1 MISRIGGGNKGIVDY
16 LVNGIKQ
23 GRALNRDELDN
34 RLMLAGNIE
43 HLHHVI
49 HSIPDKGQERYIHI
63 SLSFYESSISSEIL
77 QKVTQEYKNLL
88 MNAYHPDEYCFYAE
102 AHIPKVK
109 YLNDEKTGQLIE
121 RKPHIHIVIPRKNLV
136 TTKSLNPRGD
146 INKGSTLDEIDAIQE
161 HINLKYHLVS
171 PKDGMRISDTN
182 HANVLS
188 RMKGDLFDEKQ
199 AEFKKTLF
207 ESLDNENIFTQ
218 SAFESHL
225 KKMGKIKIYN
235 KGMANQY
242 IGIKLPEEQKFIRLK
257 SPLFSKQFIENR
269 TIPIRKPAVKQIE
282 NRLATWIEKT
292 SHEIKHIHS
301 AGQKLRQ
308 QYAVLSDNEKKD
320 KLNEIRKQYN
330 EKYQLDNS
338 EGDRFEKN
346 DIERSLS
353 GRNTERSVTKPFS
366 RYQTGNSPEKRL
378 SSLQTRNM
386 VYQLQGFA
394 GRETEQSQSVLP
406 SLSGDDVAATR
417 QERQHFSR
425 SVRWSSDVRR
435 INDVVSQSLHQVK
448 NQPDESDVMI
458 MREIRNRIDPHRF
471 LSFCA
476 VKYNIDPHDHRVTF
490 AKDNSPRF
498 NVGNR
503 NLNASD
509 FLTKHLNL
517 DWQSAKADLIAV
529 NDAQVKNRSFLSVL
543 KHEPLT
549 TEQNKERLSS
559 KKDCQSALNALYSEN
574 RRQLFDDYRQAMKG
588 IKSIRDERKR
598 EVERGFILFSQLQ
611 KRDVLNRVIREKRQ
625 LINGIHNHWQPKE
638 DNLSKINAILKGNIN
653 MNKNMILNDDSDFTF
668 EKSVAR
674 KQQALQFEE
683 DFNKGLKL
691 ADLLASKQEKQVD
704 YLDKKTQEVVFSDK
718 GSHIE
723 FSGNSSKAQAAMALE
738 YAKNKFG
745 GKLRLTGSEQFKQTC
760 AIAAAEKNL
769 NIILSPDKYH
779 QMMLSHAEK
788 LQQKTV
794 QIPQEATS
802 EFEIKQ
808 APLQPETPQKAAEPE
823 KIQPDRQN
831 LSYKIDDKAFNR
843 LIVMPAPQNDGF
855 ENVIRFKVA
864 FKQDDKMV
872 MQLKDLKEADLNRM
886 GIDTKN
892 IDMRQVEPVY
902 IDLASL
908 KNSQIDSPFRHAEKS
923 LESLNQ
929 SMRNRAMP
937 KGELEALK
945 AQRATLEANVEEAK
959 QKQVIE
965 QPKQEQKK
973 QQRQEQDSGFSL

>member
-1 MISRIGGGNKGIVDY
+1 MISRIDGGNKGIVDY

-34 RLMLAGNIE
+34 RLILEGNIE

-77 QKVTQEYKNLL
+77 KKVTQEYKNLL
-88 MNAYHPDEYCFYAE
+88 MNAYHTDEYCFYAE
-102 AHIPKVK
+102 AHIPKIK
-109 YLNDEKTGQLIE
+109 YINDEKTGQLIE
-121 RKPHIHIVIPRKNLV
+121 RKPHIHIIIPEKNLV
-136 TTKSLNPRGD
+136 TGNVLNPRG
-146 INKGSTLDEIDAIQE
+146 KGELYIDQLDAIQE

-171 PKDGMRISDTN
+171 PKDGVRITDAN

-188 RMKGDLFDEKQ
+188 RMKGDLFYEKQ
-199 AEFKKTLF
+199 AQFKKKLF
-207 ESLDNENIFTQ
+207 ESLDNEKIFTQ

-225 KKMGKIKIYN
+225 KKMGEMKIYN

-269 TIPIRKPAVKQIE
+269 TIPIRKPATKQIE
-282 NRLATWIEKT
+282 NRLAIWIAKT

-308 QYAVLSDNEKKD
+308 QYAVLSDNEKKN
-320 KLNEIRKQYN
+320 KLNEIRNQYN

-346 DIERSLS
+346 NIERALS

-366 RYQTGNSPEKRL
+366 RYSTRDSAEKRL

-386 VYQLQGFA
+386 VYQLPRFA
-394 GRETEQSQSVLP
+394 GRETDQSQSVLP

-417 QERQHFSR
+417 QERQHISR
-425 SVRWSSDVRR
+425 SVRWSPNARG
-435 INDVVSQSLHQVK
+435 INDVISQSLHQLK
-448 NQPDESDVMI
+448 NQPNERDVMI
-458 MREIRNRIDPHRF
+458 MREIRNKIDPHRF

-476 VKYNIDPHDHRVTF
+476 VKYNIDPNDHRVTF

-517 DWQSAKADLIAV
+517 DWQSAKSDLIAI
-529 NDAQVKNRSFLSVL
+529 NDAQIKNLSFLAVL

-559 KKDCQSALNALYSEN
+559 KKYCQSALNALYSEN
-574 RRQLFDDYRQAMKG
+574 RRQLFNDYRQAMKG
-588 IKSIRDERKR
+588 LKSIRDERKR

-611 KRDVLNRVIREKRQ
+611 KRDVLNRVICEKRQ

-653 MNKNMILNDDSDFTF
+653 MNKNMILNDDSDFMF

-691 ADLLASKQEKQVD
+691 ADLVASKQERQVD

-779 QMMLSHAEK
+779 QIMLDHAEK

-794 QIPQEATS
+794 Q
-802 EFEIKQ
+802 
-808 APLQPETPQKAAEPE
+808 TPQQATAVPEIQQSASQPDTSQKSVEPE
-823 KIQPDRQN
+823 KIQADTQN
-831 LSYKIDDKAFNR
+831 QSYKIDDKAFNR
-843 LIVMPAPQNDGF
+843 LILMPAPQNDGF

-892 IDMRQVEPVY
+892 IDMRKVEPVY
-902 IDLASL
+902 IDLPNL
-908 KNSQIDSPFRHAEKS
+908 KQHQIDSPLRYAEKA
-923 LESLNQ
+923 LESLNKNL
-929 SMRNRAMP
+929 RNRAMP
-937 KGELEALK
+937 KDELEALK
-945 AQRATLEANVEEAK
+945 AQRATLEANVEKAK

-973 QQRQEQDSGFSL
+973 KQRHEQNSGFSL

>member
-1 MISRIGGGNKGIVDY
+1 MISRIDGGNKGIVDY

-34 RLMLAGNIE
+34 RLILEGNIE
-43 HLHHVI
+43 HLNHVI
-49 HSIPDKGQERYIHI
+49 HSITDKGQERYIHI

-88 MNAYHPDEYCFYAE
+88 MNAYHSDEYCFYAE

-109 YLNDEKTGQLIE
+109 YINDEKTGKLIE
-121 RKPHIHIVIPRKNLV
+121 RKPHIHIIIPEKNLV
-136 TTKSLNPRGD
+136 TGNVLNPRG
-146 INKGSTLDEIDAIQE
+146 KGELYIDQLDAIQE

-171 PKDGMRISDTN
+171 PKDGIRISDAN

-188 RMKGDLFDEKQ
+188 RMKGDLFHEKQ

-207 ESLDNENIFTQ
+207 ESLDNDKIFTQ
-218 SAFESHL
+218 SAFKSHL
-225 KKMGKIKIYN
+225 KKMGEIKIYN
-235 KGMANQY
+235 KGMTNQY

-269 TIPIRKPAVKQIE
+269 TIPIRKPATKQIE

-308 QYAVLSDNEKKD
+308 QYAVLHENEKQD

-338 EGDRFEKN
+338 EGDRFQKN

-353 GRNTERSVTKPFS
+353 GRDPQRSIEKPFS
-366 RYQTGNSPEKRL
+366 RYSTRYSAEKRL
-378 SSLQTRNM
+378 PSLQTRNM

-394 GRETEQSQSVLP
+394 GRETHQSQSVLP
-406 SLSGDDVAATR
+406 SLSGDYVAATR

-425 SVRWSSDVRR
+425 SVRWSSDARG
-435 INDVVSQSLHQVK
+435 INDVISQSLYQVK
-448 NQPDESDVMI
+448 NQPNANDVMI
-458 MREIRNRIDPHRF
+458 MREIRNKIDPHRF

-517 DWQSAKADLIAV
+517 DWQSAKADLITV

-588 IKSIRDERKR
+588 LKSIRDERKR

-611 KRDVLNRVIREKRQ
+611 TRDALNRVIREKRQ

-691 ADLLASKQEKQVD
+691 ADLVASKQEKQVD

-745 GKLRLTGSEQFKQTC
+745 GKLRLTGSKQFKQTC

-779 QMMLSHAEK
+779 QMMLAHIEK

-794 QIPQEATS
+794 QTPQQATAVP
-802 EFEIKQ
+802 EIQ
-808 APLQPETPQKAAEPE
+808 QSALQPETSQKSVEPE
-823 KIQPDRQN
+823 KIQADTQN
-831 LSYKIDDKAFNR
+831 QSYKIDDKAFNR
-843 LIVMPAPQNDGF
+843 LIMMAAPQNDGF

-872 MQLKDLKEADLNRM
+872 MQLKDLKETDLNQM

-892 IDMRQVEPVY
+892 IDMRKVEPVY

-908 KNSQIDSPFRHAEKS
+908 KNSQIDSPFRHAEKA
-923 LESLNQ
+923 LASLNQ

-937 KGELEALK
+937 KDELEALK

-973 QQRQEQDSGFSL
+973 QQRQEQNSGFSL